1 MRVDVL
7 VIGGGA
13 TGAGIV
19 RDLSMRGVDVML
31 LEKGDFC
38 SGSSGGNHG
47 LLHSGARYAV
57 KDPESAK
64 ECVSESRILK
74 GIAWNCI
81 EDTGGMFVSV
91 GKDDPGFAD
100 VFHDACKATGV
111 RAARST
117 AKELHQVE
125 RNLSDD
131 VADGFLVDDAVIDPF
146 RLVLTNIED
155 ARRHGATVRNHC
167 EVVSFERSD
176 GHIGEVKFKDQRN
189 GSVGSVVPEVVVNAA
204 GSSSGSIAS
213 MVGGNL
219 AMTRDYGT
227 LVVFSG
233 KLVSGTVNRLR
244 PPSDGDIIVPSHT
257 SMIAGTTSRSISGP
271 SDARPTIE
279 DKELIIKE
287 VSEMVP
293 ALRGARAIRAYG
305 ASRPLASGS
314 SGRGA
319 SRTFKLIDHE
329 EGGVDNLI
337 SIIGGKLTT
346 YRMMA
351 ERTSDAVCAKL
362 GVRANCTTGEE
373 VMEASRLDE
382 AVTLVSASQSES
394 MRRRYGHVPSEMM
407 NVVPVGSMGVQSC
420 SCENVMRFELEHY
433 ASSEDVITIADLM
446 RRTRAGMGYCQG
458 TGCMWEMASALSDEG
473 DIDLLIR
480 DFVRERREGSS
491 TVIEGDQLRQEM
503 FRSHLLW
510 PFQAA
515 RGGEER

>member
-31 LEKGDFC
+31 LERGDFC
-38 SGSSGGNHG
+38 AGSSGGNHG

-64 ECVSESRILK
+64 ECVTESKILK
-74 GIAWNCI
+74 RIAWNCI

-91 GKDDPGFAD
+91 AKDDPSFAD
-100 VFHDACKATGV
+100 VFHDACKSTGV
-111 RAARST
+111 KAMRST

-131 VADGFLVDDAVIDPF
+131 VAEGFLVDDAAVDPF

-167 EVVSFERSD
+167 EVVSFVLSN
-176 GHIGEVKFKDQRN
+176 GHIDEVKFKDKRD
-189 GSVGSVVPEVVVNAA
+189 GSVGTVVPEVVVNAA

-213 MVGGNL
+213 MVGVKL
-219 AMTRDYGT
+219 EMTRDYGV
-227 LVVFSG
+227 LVVFNG

-257 SMIAGTTSRSISGP
+257 SMIAGTTSRSINGP
-271 SDARPTIE
+271 MDARPTTE
-279 DKELIIKE
+279 EADLIIRE
-287 VSEMVP
+287 ASEMVP
-293 ALRGARAIRAYG
+293 GLRNARAIRAYG

-319 SRTFKLIDHE
+319 SRTFKLVDHE
-329 EGGVDNLI
+329 EGDVDNFV

-362 GVRANCTTGEE
+362 GVRANCTTSED
-373 VMEASRLDE
+373 VMEAPKLDE
-382 AVTLVSASQSES
+382 AVNWASASQVES
-394 MRRRYGHVPSEMM
+394 MRRRYGHIPLEMM
-407 NVVPVGSMGVQSC
+407 NFVPSRSLGIQSC

-433 ASSEDVITIADLM
+433 ASSEDVITISDLM

-458 TGCMWEMASALSDEG
+458 TGCMWEMASALSNEG
-473 DIDLLIR
+473 DIDMLVR
-480 DFVRERREGSS
+480 DFVQERREGSS
-491 TVIEGDQLRQEM
+491 AVIEGDQLRQEV
-503 FRSHLLW
+503 FRSHMLW
-510 PFQAA
+510 PYGSV